1 MNELYIRTHKVV
13 EEVVDVIKNDIR
25 TLERII
31 TEDDGIYRK
40 IDEMKESKR
49 DVEEYFENPLV
60 KMVRPVFKRECEVYD
75 GEPPMKKLKVRG

>member
-1 MNELYIRTHKVV
+1 MNELYVRTHKVV